1 MFAVPE
7 NASLKS
13 FAFLIRIGL
22 FIEPYAK
29 LSTYAVPL
37 ILGEIRRY
45 FRESSTLKVARSI
58 KELSS
63 KIFTPSLK
71 ELGFDI
77 SNETDYTTSSPTAG
91 LIGAKPLFQVYNVN
105 YADPRLM
112 TYAYSMPRLLGDTK
126 WEDLPTEKP
135 SQPING
141 SIYVDIDKTDIK
153 IYNGLQWYSTKN
165 LSLVTRDVTLVDNTS
180 RLRSY
185 YPTFSISSSIL
196 KSVSFNSP
204 SWTSSNTTYT
214 GLIPCFSIIWTRP
227 E

>member
-1 MFAVPE
+1 MS
-7 NASLKS
+7 NATFDFSLTDACAWLNNR
-13 FAFLIRIGL
+13 FYYGL
-22 FIEPYAK
+22 PKQWQLAIKEAKYHANGVTYNGDSYQKEP
-29 LSTYAVPL
+29 V
-37 ILGEIRRY
+37 
-45 FRESSTLKVARSI
+45 

-91 LIGAKPLFQVYNVN
+91 LMGAKPLFQVYNIN

-112 TYAYSMPRLLGDTK
+112 TYAYSMPRLLGDIK

-165 LSLVTRDVTLVDNTS
+165 LSLVTREVTLIDNTS